1 MYKFHPYFLNSVL
14 KRRPYL
20 TKEICIRIVESS
32 IDAEEQEDGRFRFWG
47 FVPELGTYLRVI
59 TEADLVTIFNAF
71 KDPDFNPKF

>member
-32 IDAEEQEDGRFRFWG
+32 IDAEEQEDG
-47 FVPELGTYLRVI
+47 
-59 TEADLVTIFNAF
+59 
-71 KDPDFNPKF
+71 